1 MLLTYPAI
9 LRAGKLEWG
18 ADGPPPALSD
28 APVPVHVTLLTNSP
42 RAPTSGATMLA
53 ALEAAAAA
61 GAAEIF
67 GDPIDWQREQRMDR
81 KLAGRDE

>member
-28 APVPVHVTLLTNSP
+28 APVPVHVTLLAATLD
-42 RAPTSGATMLA
+42 AVGSGAA
-53 ALEAAAAA
+53 VAAAMEAFATA
-61 GAAEIF
+61 GGPTGF
-67 GDPIDWQREQRMDR
+67 GDPIEWQRE
-81 KLAGRDE
+81 